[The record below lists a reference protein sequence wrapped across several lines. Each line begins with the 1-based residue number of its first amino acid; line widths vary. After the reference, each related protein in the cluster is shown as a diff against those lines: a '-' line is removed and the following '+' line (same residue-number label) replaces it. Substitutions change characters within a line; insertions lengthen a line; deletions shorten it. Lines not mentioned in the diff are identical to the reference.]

1 MKRNPESRYDKFDSM
16 HEEKTMSDTWL
27 ASLMT
32 DTPQAGFELA
42 VKLSRV
48 GVKVTQP
55 SDQVR
60 SHLRAAYEQDAA
72 QLIAA
77 SHVIAVHFQT
87 ISAANNWWR

>member
-1 MKRNPESRYDKFDSM
+1 
-16 HEEKTMSDTWL
+16 MSDTWL
-27 ASLMT
+27 PSLIT
-32 DTPQAGFELA
+32 ATPQAGFDLA
-42 VKLSRV
+42 VKMSRV

-60 SHLRAAYEQDAA
+60 SHLRAAYEQDAG

-87 ISAANNWWR
+87 VAAANNWWR

>member
-1 MKRNPESRYDKFDSM
+1 
-16 HEEKTMSDTWL
+16 MSDTWL
-27 ASLMT
+27 ASLIT

>member
-1 MKRNPESRYDKFDSM
+1 MRRNPESRYDKFDSM
-16 HEEKTMSDTWL
+16 HEEKTTSDTWL
-27 ASLMT
+27 ASLIT
-32 DTPQAGFELA
+32 DTLQAEFELA
-42 VKLSRV
+42 VKL

>member
-1 MKRNPESRYDKFDSM
+1 MRRNPESRYDKFNGM
-16 HEEKTMSDTWL
+16 PEEKTMSDTWL

-32 DTPQAGFELA
+32 DTPQAGFDLA